1 MMDEDELRFEEDEN
15 QEYREGEDELREYGW
30 KCKQNNDLR

>member
-1 MMDEDELRFEEDEN
+1 MDEDELRFEEDEN

>member
-1 MMDEDELRFEEDEN
+1 MDEDELRFEEDEN

-30 KCKQNNDLR
+30 QCNSD

>member
-30 KCKQNNDLR
+30 KCKQNNDL

>member
-1 MMDEDELRFEEDEN
+1 MDEDELRFEEDEN

-30 KCKQNNDLR
+30 KCKQNNDL

>member
-1 MMDEDELRFEEDEN
+1 MDEDELKFEEDEN

-30 KCKQNNDLR
+30 KCKQNNDL